1 MSRIGKLPISV
12 PKNVTVSIDD
22 KIIQIKS
29 LNAILIQEIPK
40 ELKIEFFE
48 NIITVI
54 KKEETRLANQKY
66 GLIRSLIFNMI
77 LGVEKNFE
85 KKIQMIGVGY
95 KAQIKSKELILNVG
109 FTNPVIFNIPEGLD
123 VIIEANTN
131 LLIKGSDK
139 NLVGLFASKIRAT
152 RPPEPYKGKGI
163 RYLNEIVLRKTGKSG
178 K

>member
-1 MSRIGKLPISV
+1 MSRIGKLPITV
-12 PKNVTVSIDD
+12 PKNVTVSIDE
-22 KIIQIKS
+22 KIIRIKG
-29 LNAILIQEIPK
+29 LNTILTQEIPK
-40 ELKIEFFE
+40 ELEIQLFE

-85 KKIQMIGVGY
+85 KKIQMVGVGY

-109 FTNPVIFNIPEGLD
+109 FTNPVIFKIPDGLD

-139 NLVGLFASKIRAT
+139 NLVGLLASKIRAT

>member
-29 LNAILIQEIPK
+29 LNTILIQEIPK

-66 GLIRSLIFNMI
+66 GLIRSLIFNMV
-77 LGVEKNFE
+77 LGVEKKFE

-95 KAQIKSKELILNVG
+95 KAQIKTNELILNIG
-109 FTNPVIFNIPEGLD
+109 FTNPVIFKIPDGLD

-139 NLVGLFASKIRAT
+139 NLVGLFASKIRAN

>member
-66 GLIRSLIFNMI
+66 GLIRSLIFNMV
-77 LGVEKNFE
+77 LGVEKKFE

-95 KAQIKSKELILNVG
+95 KAQIKTNELILNIG
-109 FTNPVIFNIPEGLD
+109 FTNPVIFKIPDGLD

-139 NLVGLFASKIRAT
+139 NLVGLFASKIRAN

>member
-40 ELKIEFFE
+40 ELKIECFE

-66 GLIRSLIFNMI
+66 GLIRSLIFNMV
-77 LGVEKNFE
+77 LGVEKKFE
-85 KKIQMIGVGY
+85 KKIQMICVGY
-95 KAQIKSKELILNVG
+95 KAQIKTNELILNIG
-109 FTNPVIFNIPEGLD
+109 FTNPVIFKIPDGLD

-139 NLVGLFASKIRAT
+139 NLVGLFASKIRAN

>member
-1 MSRIGKLPISV
+1 MSRIGKLPITV

-22 KIIQIKS
+22 KIIQIKG
-29 LNAILIQEIPK
+29 LNAILTQEIPK

-109 FTNPVIFNIPEGLD
+109 FTNPVIFKIPDGLD

-139 NLVGLFASKIRAT
+139 NLVGLLASKIRAT

>member
-29 LNAILIQEIPK
+29 LNTILIQEIPK

-109 FTNPVIFNIPEGLD
+109 FTNPVIFKIPDGLD

-131 LLIKGSDK
+131 LLVKGSDK

>member
-1 MSRIGKLPISV
+1 MSRIGKLPITV
-12 PKNVTVSIDD
+12 PKNINVLIDD
-22 KIIQIKS
+22 KTIEIKGS
-29 LNAILIQEIPK
+29 NTILTQKIPK
-40 ELKIEFFE
+40 EIKIEFFE
-48 NIITVI
+48 NVITVR

-77 LGVEKNFE
+77 LGVEKKFE

-95 KAQIKSKELILNVG
+95 KAQIKTNELILNIG
-109 FTNPVIFNIPEGLD
+109 FTNPVIFKIPDGVD

-139 NLVGLFASKIRAT
+139 NLVGLFASKIRAN

>member
-12 PKNVTVSIDD
+12 SKNVTVSIDD

-66 GLIRSLIFNMI
+66 GLIRSLIFNMV
-77 LGVEKNFE
+77 LGVEKKFE

-95 KAQIKSKELILNVG
+95 KAQIKTNELILNIG
-109 FTNPVIFNIPEGLD
+109 FTNPVIFKIPDGLD

-139 NLVGLFASKIRAT
+139 NLVGLFASKIRAN

>member
-66 GLIRSLIFNMI
+66 GLIRSLIFNMV
-77 LGVEKNFE
+77 LGVEKKFE

-95 KAQIKSKELILNVG
+95 KAQIKTNELILNIG
-109 FTNPVIFNIPEGLD
+109 FTNPVIFNIPDGLD

-139 NLVGLFASKIRAT
+139 NLVGLFASKKIFSAF
-152 RPPEPYKGKGI
+152 
-163 RYLNEIVLRKTGKSG
+163 LRCFIEAYFFV
-178 K
+178 

>member
-1 MSRIGKLPISV
+1 MSRIGKLPITV

-40 ELKIEFFE
+40 ELKIEFFQ
-48 NIITVI
+48 NIITII

-66 GLIRSLIFNMI
+66 GLIRSLIFNMV
-77 LGVEKNFE
+77 LGVEKKFE

-95 KAQIKSKELILNVG
+95 KAQIKTNELILNIG
-109 FTNPVIFNIPEGLD
+109 FTNPVIFKIPDGLD

-139 NLVGLFASKIRAT
+139 NLVGLFASKIRAN

>member
-22 KIIQIKS
+22 KIIQIKG
-29 LNAILIQEIPK
+29 LNALLTQEIPK

-48 NIITVI
+48 NVITVI

-109 FTNPVIFNIPEGLD
+109 FTNPVIFNIPDGLD

>member
-1 MSRIGKLPISV
+1 MIQIIIQHYSYLL
-12 PKNVTVSIDD
+12 D
-22 KIIQIKS
+22 IQIKS

-85 KKIQMIGVGY
+85 KG
-95 KAQIKSKELILNVG
+95 
-109 FTNPVIFNIPEGLD
+109 
-123 VIIEANTN
+123 
-131 LLIKGSDK
+131 
-139 NLVGLFASKIRAT
+139 T
-152 RPPEPYKGKGI
+152 RSSE
-163 RYLNEIVLRKTGKSG
+163 
-178 K
+178 

>member
-22 KIIQIKS
+22 KLIQIKA
-29 LNAILIQEIPK
+29 LNTILTQEIPK

-95 KAQIKSKELILNVG
+95 KAQIKAKELILNVG
-109 FTNPVIFNIPEGLD
+109 FTNPVIFKIPDGLD

-139 NLVGLFASKIRAT
+139 NLVGLFASKIRAI

>member
-66 GLIRSLIFNMI
+66 GLIRSLIFNMV
-77 LGVEKNFE
+77 LGVEKKFE
-85 KKIQMIGVGY
+85 KKIHMIGVGY
-95 KAQIKSKELILNVG
+95 KAQIKTNELILNIG
-109 FTNPVIFNIPEGLD
+109 FTNPVIFKIPDGLD

-139 NLVGLFASKIRAT
+139 NLVGLFASKIRAN

>member
-1 MSRIGKLPISV
+1 MSRIGKLPITV
-12 PKNVTVSIDD
+12 PKNVTVSIDE
-22 KIIQIKS
+22 KIIRIKG
-29 LNAILIQEIPK
+29 LNTILTQEIPK
-40 ELKIEFFE
+40 ELEIQLFE

-95 KAQIKSKELILNVG
+95 KAQIKAKELILNVG
-109 FTNPVIFNIPEGLD
+109 FTNPVVFKIPDGLD

-139 NLVGLFASKIRAT
+139 NLVGLLASKIRAT

>member
-66 GLIRSLIFNMI
+66 GLIRSLIFNMV
-77 LGVEKNFE
+77 LGVEKKFE

-95 KAQIKSKELILNVG
+95 KAQIKTNELILNIG
-109 FTNPVIFNIPEGLD
+109 FTNPVIFKIPDGVD

-139 NLVGLFASKIRAT
+139 NLVGLFASKIRAN

>member
-22 KIIQIKS
+22 KIIQIKG
-29 LNAILIQEIPK
+29 LNAILTQEIPK

>member
-1 MSRIGKLPISV
+1 
-12 PKNVTVSIDD
+12 
-22 KIIQIKS
+22 
-29 LNAILIQEIPK
+29 
-40 ELKIEFFE
+40 
-48 NIITVI
+48 
-54 KKEETRLANQKY
+54 
-66 GLIRSLIFNMI
+66 MI

-85 KKIQMIGVGY
+85 KKIQMVGVGY

-109 FTNPVIFNIPEGLD
+109 FTNPVIFKIPDGLD

-139 NLVGLFASKIRAT
+139 NLVGLLASKIRAT

>member
-1 MSRIGKLPISV
+1 MSRIGKLPITV

-22 KIIQIKS
+22 KIIQIKG
-29 LNAILIQEIPK
+29 LNAILTQEIPK

-109 FTNPVIFNIPEGLD
+109 FTNPVIFKIPDGLD

-131 LLIKGSDK
+131 LLVKGSDK

>member
-48 NIITVI
+48 NIITII

-66 GLIRSLIFNMI
+66 GLIRSLIFNMV
-77 LGVEKNFE
+77 LGVEKKFE

-95 KAQIKSKELILNVG
+95 KAQIKTNELILNIG
-109 FTNPVIFNIPEGLD
+109 FTNPVIFKIPDGLD

-139 NLVGLFASKIRAT
+139 NLVGLFASKIRAN

>member
-1 MSRIGKLPISV
+1 MSRIGKLPITV

-22 KIIQIKS
+22 KIIQIKG
-29 LNAILIQEIPK
+29 LNAILTQEIPK

-66 GLIRSLIFNMI
+66 GLIRSLIFNMV
-77 LGVEKNFE
+77 LGVEKKFE

-109 FTNPVIFNIPEGLD
+109 FTNPVIFNIPDGLD

>member
-29 LNAILIQEIPK
+29 LNTILIQEIPK

-95 KAQIKSKELILNVG
+95 KAQIKTNELILNIG
-109 FTNPVIFNIPEGLD
+109 FTNPVIFKIPDGLD

-139 NLVGLFASKIRAT
+139 NLVGLFASKIRAN

>member
-12 PKNVTVSIDD
+12 PKNVTVLINDNII
-22 KIIQIKS
+22 KIKG
-29 LNAILIQEIPK
+29 LNETLIQEIPK
-40 ELKIEFFE
+40 ELKIEFFD

-109 FTNPVIFNIPEGLD
+109 FTNPVIFKIPDGLD

-139 NLVGLFASKIRAT
+139 NLVGLLASKIRAT

>member
-29 LNAILIQEIPK
+29 LNAILIQEIPN

-66 GLIRSLIFNMI
+66 GLIRSLIFNMV
-77 LGVEKNFE
+77 LGVEKKFE

-95 KAQIKSKELILNVG
+95 KAQIKTNELILNIG
-109 FTNPVIFNIPEGLD
+109 FTNPVIFKIPDGLD

-139 NLVGLFASKIRAT
+139 NLVGLFASKIRAN